1 MSSIYREPRSKWFT
15 AAITFAAI
23 GLCASWVGI
32 IQVLRTPEEV
42 KPVVST
48 PAPCSQCHTTPAPCS
63 QCHTTPA
70 NKAARAR
77 IIYKL
82 KVTAK
87 TQAALLRE
95 LESTQ

>member
-1 MSSIYREPRSKWFT
+1 MSSIYREPRSKWFM
-15 AAITFAAI
+15 AAGTVAVI
-23 GLCASWVGI
+23 GLCAAWVGI

-48 PAPCSQCHTTPAPCS
+48 PAPCSQCHTTPADK
-63 QCHTTPA
+63 TT
-70 NKAARAR
+70 RAR

-95 LESTQ
+95 LESAQ